1 MKIDFEKIEN
11 LKKELDKYRPFNEDL
26 AKMLRED
33 LKVRFT
39 YNSNAIEGNTLT
51 IYETKVI
58 LEDGIIVGG
67 KSLRE
72 HLEEFNSKEII
83 SQPWC

>member
-58 LEDGIIVGG
+58 
-67 KSLRE
+67 
-72 HLEEFNSKEII
+72 
-83 SQPWC
+83 

>member
-58 LEDGIIVGG
+58 LEDGITVGG

-72 HLEEFNSKEII
+72 HLEEFNPKEII